1 MRVKVP
7 NRLRQSAVPSSP
19 MAQWRR
25 ASRHVFDA
33 SSRAGDPLVPLPPP
47 PLFVLSEG
55 AVWSPIRWTCC
66 SPGASVYFNT
76 AHLRPPVARPTL
88 ALGILRL

>member
-7 NRLRQSAVPSSP
+7 NRLRQPAVPSSP

-76 AHLRPPVARPTL
+76 
-88 ALGILRL
+88 GIE